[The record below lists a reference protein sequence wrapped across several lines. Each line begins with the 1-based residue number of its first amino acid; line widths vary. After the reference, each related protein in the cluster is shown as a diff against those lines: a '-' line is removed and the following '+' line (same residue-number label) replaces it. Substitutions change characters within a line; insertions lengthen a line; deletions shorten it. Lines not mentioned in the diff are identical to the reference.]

1 MFQKR
6 SEIQGAALKVQ
17 FERKNGAS
25 SMRESEL
32 RHPFVPN
39 VAVQQSN
46 LDHLVARVHQ
56 VVKMNLVV
64 VLALVEVFAT

>member
-1 MFQKR
+1 MRK
-6 SEIQGAALKVQ
+6 SEFRL
-17 FERKNGAS
+17 
-25 SMRESEL
+25 
-32 RHPFVPN
+32 PFVPN

-56 VVKMNLVV
+56 VVKMNLEV